1 MMRNPYGERA
11 MFGQRRKAILDSIIS
26 RLEALETTPAPPPP
40 PIPTEAIVA
49 EIEAR
54 IAPELEA
61 LALKQIDVERRL
73 KDTNVAVSEGIERTE
88 RTERRIASTVA
99 RARKEL
105 RESGY
110 DHPGVEAEDHELRK
124 VDGDGSHGTEVLN
137 LPGEVEADPNA
148 PSSIRGVPASYLRRA
163 RGFQ

>member
-1 MMRNPYGERA
+1 MQNPRRLPVIFGARA
-11 MFGQRRKAILDSIIS
+11 KQVLDGIIF
-26 RLEALETTPAPPPP
+26 RLEALESAPTLPPPP
-40 PIPTEAIVA
+40 VDVAAIVA
-49 EIEAR
+49 ELEVRLESRLGPVSASLL
-54 IAPELEA
+54 EL
-61 LALKQIDVERRL
+61 ERRL
-73 KDTNVAVSEGIERTE
+73 KDTNVAVAEGIERTD

-105 RESGY
+105 RESGL

-137 LPGEVEADPNA
+137 LPGAVEADPDA
-148 PSSIRGVPASYLRRA
+148 PSSIRGVPASYLRRV

>member
-1 MMRNPYGERA
+1 MLGWRNRQE
-11 MFGQRRKAILDSIIS
+11 LDRIIE

-40 PIPTEAIVA
+40 PVPTDFIVA

-54 IAPELEA
+54 IETRLAPITQSLLEL
-61 LALKQIDVERRL
+61 ERRL

-124 VDGDGSHGTEVLN
+124 VDGDGSHGTEVLD
-137 LPGEVEADPNA
+137 LPGEVEANPDA
-148 PSSIRGVPASYLRRA
+148 PSSIRGVPASTLRRV
-163 RGFQ
+163 RGIG

>member
-1 MMRNPYGERA
+1 MLG
-11 MFGQRRKAILDSIIS
+11 RRGKQILDGIIF
-26 RLEALETTPAPPPP
+26 RIEALETAPAPPPP
-40 PIPTEAIVA
+40 PVPTEAIVA
-49 EIEAR
+49 ELEAR
-54 IAPELEA
+54 LETRLAAFTASLLELE
-61 LALKQIDVERRL
+61 KRL

-124 VDGDGSHGTEVLN
+124 VDGGG
-137 LPGEVEADPNA
+137 GENGGVQPVSRAVEADANE
-148 PSSIRGVPASYLRRA
+148 PSSIRGVPASTLRRV
-163 RGFQ
+163 RGY

>member
-1 MMRNPYGERA
+1 
-11 MFGQRRKAILDSIIS
+11 MFRQRTNEILDSIVS
-26 RLEALETTPAPPPP
+26 RLEALERSPAPPPP
-40 PIPTEAIVA
+40 PIPTGSI
-49 EIEAR
+49 
-54 IAPELEA
+54 IAELEA
-61 LALKQIDVERRL
+61 RLEPRFAPLSATISELEKRL
-73 KDTNVAVSEGIERTE
+73 KDTNVAVAEGIERVE

-124 VDGDGSHGTEVLN
+124 RDGDGSDDGGVQPV
-137 LPGEVEADPNA
+137 PGAVEEDADH
-148 PSSIRGVPASYLRRA
+148 PSSIRGVPASTLRRV